1 MTTAERIQALQRRH
15 DTAVHDADARARG
28 KQHAKGKL
36 TARERIHLLLD
47 EDSFVELDELA
58 RHRGG
63 SYGTDDQRPYGDGV
77 VTGHGTVDGRP
88 VCVFA
93 QDFTVFGGSM
103 GEAFGEKV
111 LKVMDLAMKIGCPVV
126 GINDSGGARI
136 QEGVVSLAYYAE
148 LGRRN
153 SLASGVIPQLSLIM
167 GPCAGGAVYSP
178 AITDFTVMVRK
189 TSHMFVTGPEV
200 VRSVTGAQADAE
212 ELGGARTNS
221 EISGNAHHL
230 AEDEADAI
238 DWARTLL
245 GYLPANNLDSA
256 PQYESASDVGAA
268 GELDVLVP
276 DEPHQ
281 GYDMH
286 RVLELVLDDGDFLEV
301 QPLFGRSMICAFG
314 RVEGRSVGVVANQPS
329 QNAGTIDI
337 DASEKAARFVR
348 FCDAFGLP
356 LLTFA
361 DVPGY
366 LPGVEQ
372 ERHGIIRRGAKLI
385 YAYSEATVPKVTV
398 VVRKAYGG
406 GYAVMGSKHLG
417 ADVNLAWP
425 TAEIAVMGAS
435 GAVSLLHRRELAEA
449 AANGTEE
456 AVRAKLIE
464 EYRSTLA
471 TPYIAAE
478 RGYVDAVI
486 QPSTTREHLVRA
498 LRVLANKRQETPPKK
513 HSTMPL

>member
-1 MTTAERIQALQRRH
+1 
-15 DTAVHDADARARG
+15 
-28 KQHAKGKL
+28 
-36 TARERIHLLLD
+36 
-47 EDSFVELDELA
+47 
-58 RHRGG
+58 
-63 SYGTDDQRPYGDGV
+63 
-77 VTGHGTVDGRP
+77 
-88 VCVFA
+88 
-93 QDFTVFGGSM
+93 
-103 GEAFGEKV
+103 
-111 LKVMDLAMKIGCPVV
+111 
-126 GINDSGGARI
+126 
-136 QEGVVSLAYYAE
+136 
-148 LGRRN
+148 
-153 SLASGVIPQLSLIM
+153 
-167 GPCAGGAVYSP
+167 
-178 AITDFTVMVRK
+178 
-189 TSHMFVTGPEV
+189 
-200 VRSVTGAQADAE
+200 
-212 ELGGARTNS
+212 
-221 EISGNAHHL
+221 
-230 AEDEADAI
+230 
-238 DWARTLL
+238 
-245 GYLPANNLDSA
+245 
-256 PQYESASDVGAA
+256 
-268 GELDVLVP
+268 
-276 DEPHQ
+276 
-281 GYDMH
+281 
-286 RVLELVLDDGDFLEV
+286 
-301 QPLFGRSMICAFG
+301 MICAFG

-449 AANGTEE
+449 AANGTKE